1 MSDQTVLIGVVP
13 AIARRTRTVRKFKIF
28 HLERILADV
37 TVIGSDSTY
46 PPVFGV
52 GEATYGQNV
61 AIVVIAE
68 TVQEAREL
76 ATDSAAGESSHVWL
90 DRRTSTITEIGTASK
105 DAQKA
110 RVVLIDCNEG

>member
-46 PPVFGV
+46 Q
-52 GEATYGQNV
+52 ETTYGQNV